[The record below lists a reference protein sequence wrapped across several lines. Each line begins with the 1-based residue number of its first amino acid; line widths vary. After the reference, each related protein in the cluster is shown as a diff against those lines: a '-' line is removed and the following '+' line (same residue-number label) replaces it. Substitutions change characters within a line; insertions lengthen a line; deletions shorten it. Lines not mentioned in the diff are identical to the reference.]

1 MSGSRSP
8 RSLLIGWGNARR
20 SQLEA
25 YQRLHASL
33 GLAPE
38 VVIPDTRRGIVSRDA
53 YARGLAPTA
62 AQLVADPHPTLVH
75 LFSDNG
81 FLGWAALLGQL
92 APSGAGRLARD
103 AIRGVVLDSSPGLWA
118 SRGKLD
124 FARRF
129 ALGMTP
135 VVARAARLGPRER
148 IPFVTPL
155 LGAAFVGY
163 QLAFPRA
170 VRGMLAAAEQVERD
184 QPRCPHLF
192 LYGDQDVLVPPG
204 DVEAWIRRQR
214 ANGLEVEAER
224 FEGARHVALYPCD
237 PRRYRDVLAAFA
249 TRVLEGGR

>member
-1 MSGSRSP
+1 MPGSRSP
-8 RSLLIGWGNARR
+8 RSLLIGWGNASR
-20 SQLEA
+20 SQLTA
-25 YQRLHASL
+25 YERLHASL

-53 YARGLAPTA
+53 YARGLAPAA
-62 AQLVADPHPTLVH
+62 AQLASDPRPTLVH

-92 APSGAGRLARD
+92 EPSGAGRVARE

-118 SRGKLD
+118 SRDKLD

-135 VVARAARLGPRER
+135 MVARAARLGPRER
-148 IPFVTPL
+148 LPIVTPL

-170 VRGMLAAAEQVERD
+170 VRGMLAAADQVERD

-192 LYGDQDVLVPPG
+192 LYGDRDVLVPPG

-214 ANGLEVEAER
+214 ATGVDVEAVR
-224 FEGARHVALYPCD
+224 FEGARHVALYPAD
-237 PRRYRDVLAAFA
+237 PRRYREALAAFT
-249 TRVLEGGR
+249 TRVLDGAR